1 MGRKKKEENEIKTR
15 RYLVVDPDC
24 DDDLGEDCSCC
35 PCLRLVSIDLIPDE
49 YLDLFHDLGLI
60 KIRLG
65 YNRENSELFMSPVI
79 YLCEEK
85 DDEFSE
91 EDDYTKIKVGT
102 AEILVEKKDDE

>member
-24 DDDLGEDCSCC
+24 SDNEDCSCC
-35 PCLRLVSIDLIPDE
+35 PNLRLVSIDLIPDE

-91 EDDYTKIKVGT
+91 EDNYIKIKVGT